1 MAQRLARMVWDHE
14 VAGSNPATPTIDREF
29 QVQRTW
35 FPLEPKSEQIGKNAH
50 GPPGA
55 GSQLSHDIGH
65 QTPGIARDI
74 PKVPGQRV
82 SPQPSDG
89 VQ

>member
-1 MAQRLARMVWDHE
+1 
-14 VAGSNPATPTIDREF
+14 
-29 QVQRTW
+29 
-35 FPLEPKSEQIGKNAH
+35 
-50 GPPGA
+50 
-55 GSQLSHDIGH
+55 LSHDIGH